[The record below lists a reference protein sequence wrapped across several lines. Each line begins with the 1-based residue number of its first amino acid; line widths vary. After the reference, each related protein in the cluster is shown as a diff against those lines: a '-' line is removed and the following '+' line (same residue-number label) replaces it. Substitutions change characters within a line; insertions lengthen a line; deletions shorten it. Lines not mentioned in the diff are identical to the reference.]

1 MLTSEMPNQVIE
13 WTEMIRR
20 LQRVYQESKGAIEAV
35 VGKQNRGMSLFDNTE
50 TLSRTMISPIETVRK
65 VITPGR

>member
-1 MLTSEMPNQVIE
+1 
-13 WTEMIRR
+13 MIRR
-20 LQRVYQESKGAIEAV
+20 LQQVYQESKSAIEAV

-50 TLSRTMISPIETVRK
+50 PLTRTMISPVETVRK